1 MPPWL
6 TQAEVYGGGLPFGE
20 MFREILL
27 AQISIAETRTEG
39 SPKISKEKDVTNALN
54 AL

>member
-1 MPPWL
+1 MPLRL

-27 AQISIAETRTEG
+27 AWISITETKNRGE
-39 SPKISKEKDVTNALN
+39 S
-54 AL
+54 